1 MGTEGAPVLDQL
13 GHQLPLI
20 DPNSLA
26 GAASVRLPGRLESVR
41 SAREFTRDI
50 LGTWRLLA
58 QFDSVGLVVSELV
71 TNALRHGVNGSGGLG
86 ALPAQARR
94 LPYLTAQVPPAPTVE
109 LELLRSSRRLVCAV
123 HDPGDAEPRIN
134 EADVSDE
141 SGRGL
146 RLVECFSDGWGWR
159 PRTGGLRG
167 KVVWA
172 SFRLD

>member
-1 MGTEGAPVLDQL
+1 MGTEGAPVLEQL
-13 GHQLPLI
+13 GRQLPLI
-20 DPNSLA
+20 DPGSLA

-50 LGTWRLLA
+50 LGTWRLLE
-58 QFDSVGLVVSELV
+58 QFDAVGLVVSELV
-71 TNALRHGVNGSGGLG
+71 TNALRHGVTGT
-86 ALPAQARR
+86 LPTQARGS
-94 LPYLTAQVPPAPTVE
+94 LFAAAAAASTPVE

-123 HDPGDAEPRIN
+123 HDPGDTEPQLN
-134 EADVSDE
+134 DADVSDE
-141 SGRGL
+141 GGRGL

-172 SFRLD
+172 SFRLE